1 MLLPSVTKTVKTRI
15 VHFRGAGLER
25 GGVAVEAVAQYIIEI
40 FPAENRDGVF
50 KKCVEDVFA
59 EAHSFEEMA
68 VSIAADGRDAH
79 TSNNFAQACF
89 HAGAVTRGAAWLQS
103 F

>member
-1 MLLPSVTKTVKTRI
+1 MLLAGMTKTVKTRV
-15 VHFRGAGLER
+15 VHFCGAGFER
-25 GGVAVEAVAQYIIEI
+25 GGVTIEAVAQYIIEI
-40 FPAENRDGVF
+40 FPTENWNRVF
-50 KKCVEDVFA
+50 KKYVEYVFA
-59 EAHSFEEMA
+59 EAHGFEEMT

-89 HAGAVTRGAAWLQS
+89 HAGAVAGGAAWLQS